1 MAKKPVETKTAPK
14 RVLSVD
20 WAPFAQKLAD
30 VFEKFEEGQHV
41 LLQVKHSNHYIQFAA
56 QGSFGIRAETTS
68 NAYLPKAK
76 RLQPAQMAS
85 LIKAGWHAPTK
96 RPSQST
102 PEGDPDGSPNF
113 FIDFPAS
120 GSRKA
125 LAELAVRTL
134 AEILCVPHPGF
145 LEYGAF
151 DEDRNEIMLPELGL
165 RHLKAALG
173 PKLPKLLLKSVAE
186 FSGNP
191 DLGYDED
198 GDIALRYESIVTFIR
213 PVGEPARVQF
223 FSRLVEDVKKT
234 PKMLA
239 RLNEINAESS
249 RFHLAFIEDAI
260 LAITDIPA
268 EPLIG
273 AHLKFAL
280 EHFFLAADSVGK
292 MLNTEF
298 GRKGSISALGQ
309 PMVLH

>member
-1 MAKKPVETKTAPK
+1 MAKKPVETKPVPK
-14 RVLSVD
+14 LALSAD
-20 WAPFAQKLAD
+20 WAPFAQKLTD
-30 VFEKFEEGQHV
+30 VFEKFEEGQHLV
-41 LLQVKHSNHYIQFAA
+41 LQVKNSNHYVQFAA

-68 NAYLPKAK
+68 NAYLSKAK
-76 RLQPAQMAS
+76 QLKPLQMAS
-85 LIKAGWHAPTK
+85 LIKAGWHAPTN

-102 PEGDPDGSPNF
+102 PKRDPDGSPNF

-120 GSRKA
+120 GSRKI
-125 LAELAVRTL
+125 LAELAVCTL
-134 AEILCVPHPGF
+134 AEILTVPHPGF

-151 DEDRNEIMLPELGL
+151 DEDHNDLILPELGL
-165 RHLKAALG
+165 RHLKDALG
-173 PKLPKLLLKSVAE
+173 PKLPKMLLKSVAA

-191 DLGYDED
+191 DLAYDED
-198 GDIALRYESIVTFIR
+198 GDIALRYESIVAFIR

-249 RFHLAFIEDAI
+249 RFHLVFIENAI

-273 AHLKFAL
+273 THLQFAM
-280 EHFFLAADSVGK
+280 EQFFLAADSVGK
-292 MLNTEF
+292 MLSAEF
-298 GRKGSISALGQ
+298 GRRSAISGSRQSI
-309 PMVLH
+309 VLH